1 MLFLLPNQ
9 QHQSTESKE
18 HKHINSEYIILLAVL
33 SPDPSDY
40 LVLYFT
46 YLLSLAIT
54 QTKAV
59 YEM

>member
-18 HKHINSEYIILLAVL
+18 HKYINSEYIILLAVL

-40 LVLYFT
+40 LVLYKRF
-46 YLLSLAIT
+46 YLLTVTGNNANKSCL
-54 QTKAV
+54 
-59 YEM
+59 